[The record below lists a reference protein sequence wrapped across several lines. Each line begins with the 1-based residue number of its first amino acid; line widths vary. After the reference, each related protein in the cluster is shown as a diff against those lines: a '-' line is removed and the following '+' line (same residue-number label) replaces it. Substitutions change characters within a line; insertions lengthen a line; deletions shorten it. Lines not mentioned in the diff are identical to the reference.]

1 MELFNYLS
9 GIKPASGL
17 LLVSEPLLPDP
28 NFERSVILLC
38 AHDEEG
44 TLGFVLNK
52 PEESLLGELIEW
64 PGESRLPVFNGG
76 PVQQDTLQVLHRVAD
91 LEGAIEVVPGVFW
104 GGELEVLRECALQGR
119 LVEADTRF
127 FLGYSGW
134 SAGQLEE
141 ELKERTWIVSD
152 RLDASLIFHTEPADM
167 WHQALSRMGGRFAR
181 FANYP
186 QDPRLN

>member
-44 TLGFVLNK
+44 SLGFVLNK

-167 WHQALSRMGGRFAR
+167 
-181 FANYP
+181 
-186 QDPRLN
+186 